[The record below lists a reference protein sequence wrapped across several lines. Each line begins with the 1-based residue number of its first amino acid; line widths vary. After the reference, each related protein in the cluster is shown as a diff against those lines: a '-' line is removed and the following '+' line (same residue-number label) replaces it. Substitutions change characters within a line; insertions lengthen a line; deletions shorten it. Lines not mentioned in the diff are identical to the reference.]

1 MMNKKVLTL
10 DDEPIASIYYTMKE
24 CNKKM
29 GTIIREHRP
38 LMDGNRYLTDKEVS
52 QIMKVSRRTLQE
64 YRNAMTLP
72 YIHLGGKVLYREQD
86 IQNFWRTIT
95 RNRLTI
101 ILPKTKDGQSQM
113 RDCPSFVGCYSA
125 TITTV
130 RNMYVE
136 LPFRCFLLIH
146 LTYNPLAEDVGVIG
160 IQSERNGNYHFQ

>member
-29 GTIIREHRP
+29 GTIICEHRP

-64 YRNAMTLP
+64 YRNTMTLP

-86 IQNFWRTIT
+86 VQKLLADNYKKPINH
-95 RNRLTI
+95 N
-101 ILPKTKDGQSQM
+101 
-113 RDCPSFVGCYSA
+113 
-125 TITTV
+125 TT
-130 RNMYVE
+130 
-136 LPFRCFLLIH
+136 
-146 LTYNPLAEDVGVIG
+146 
-160 IQSERNGNYHFQ
+160 

>member
-64 YRNAMTLP
+64 YRNEGKLP
-72 YIHLGGKVLYREQD
+72 YIQLGGKVLYKESD
-86 IQNFWRTIT
+86 IERMLQNGYKEAWQAR
-95 RNRLTI
+95 
-101 ILPKTKDGQSQM
+101 QM
-113 RDCPSFVGCYSA
+113 P
-125 TITTV
+125 
-130 RNMYVE
+130 
-136 LPFRCFLLIH
+136 
-146 LTYNPLAEDVGVIG
+146 
-160 IQSERNGNYHFQ
+160 

>member
-1 MMNKKVLTL
+1 MLYIESFYAKIEIICLT
-10 DDEPIASIYYTMKE
+10 ST
-24 CNKKM
+24 
-29 GTIIREHRP
+29 
-38 LMDGNRYLTDKEVS
+38 YL
-52 QIMKVSRRTLQE
+52 
-64 YRNAMTLP
+64 
-72 YIHLGGKVLYREQD
+72 
-86 IQNFWRTIT
+86 
-95 RNRLTI
+95 
-101 ILPKTKDGQSQM
+101 SQM

>member
-10 DDEPIASIYYTMKE
+10 DDEPIASIYYTMTE

-86 IQNFWRTIT
+86 VQKLLADNYKKPINH
-95 RNRLTI
+95 N
-101 ILPKTKDGQSQM
+101 
-113 RDCPSFVGCYSA
+113 
-125 TITTV
+125 TT
-130 RNMYVE
+130 
-136 LPFRCFLLIH
+136 
-146 LTYNPLAEDVGVIG
+146 
-160 IQSERNGNYHFQ
+160 